1 MDKVNRNE
9 KIAVNAGILKSI
21 FEYVIDNSSVDRY
34 TNNSTEVRSVYLND
48 LLTEKKISKYRLAK
62 ESGIPQ
68 TTIADICS
76 RKARI
81 EKCSADTIY
90 KISKAL
96 GVSMESLIEQ
106 EIESDA
112 PQRKRPSFEVF
123 KSNVCHLVKEKGD
136 IDFMIDTLT
145 TDEVRALYDRKWYAE
160 AFYLLAMVDYLSREN
175 HVSLCTKYDDIRT
188 QKLQKIIYPAGV
200 VLLDMA
206 AKTNKHCRECM
217 KSAIPEFLHF
227 NIVESEVRNVY

>member
-1 MDKVNRNE
+1 M
-9 KIAVNAGILKSI
+9 
-21 FEYVIDNSSVDRY
+21 
-34 TNNSTEVRSVYLND
+34 YLND

-68 TTIADICS
+68 TTVIDICS

-90 KISKAL
+90 KIAKVL

-106 EIESDA
+106 EMECTV
-112 PQRKRPSFEVF
+112 PHPKRHTFEVF
-123 KSNVCHLVKEKGD
+123 KSNFCHLVKDKGD
-136 IDFMIDTLT
+136 IDFIIDVLT
-145 TDEVRALYDRKWYAE
+145 TDEVRTLYDRQWYAE

-175 HVSLCTKYDDIRT
+175 DVPLCTKYNDIRV
-188 QKLQKIIYPAGV
+188 QKLQDVIYPAGA
-200 VLLDMA
+200 VLLDTA
-206 AKTNKHCRECM
+206 AKNDKHCSECM
-217 KSAIPEFLHF
+217 KNAIPEFLHF